1 MLFSLILAIDLL
13 SGGFPLWWSIV
24 PAESTSKCRFNLR
37 AWCSIRPW
45 AMGDR
50 QMLPRQTANIL
61 YEGVGIKNGTQSG
74 PVDISELIVSFQ
86 GRLDIF

>member
-1 MLFSLILAIDLL
+1 
-13 SGGFPLWWSIV
+13 
-24 PAESTSKCRFNLR
+24 
-37 AWCSIRPW
+37 
-45 AMGDR
+45 MGDR